1 MQAQTTAIGQKTQ
14 IFNPYINH
22 ILFTFKFLTIMA
34 KGIGLIGNFKGKV
47 GNTVGYKLTASN
59 NGQTQGIRVYQ
70 PIVKNPKTAAQ
81 AEQRAKLLAV
91 NATYRALKMVID
103 RGNEGLPYGN
113 KSRLAWLKS
122 ALKAEV
128 MPWYEKGSI
137 PSMPVGCRLTKGSLA
152 SVGYTGEGDT
162 LTISVANLADSTDIS
177 TIGKLST
184 ALLAGITTLKEG
196 DQLTIVGMYAGDNGN
211 ITEVKSIVLDSTS
224 TVAQD
229 FFTVGDN
236 QVTHMYNDGIAGYS
250 VIVSREGGNG
260 EHLRSNESLVIPNS
274 IKESAPYDAD
284 SKAAAIASYRAS
296 AASNS
301 DWAEESIQ

>member
-1 MQAQTTAIGQKTQ
+1 
-14 IFNPYINH
+14 
-22 ILFTFKFLTIMA
+22 MA

-70 PIVKNPKTAAQ
+70 PIVKNPKSAGQ

-113 KSRLAWLKS
+113 KSRLAWLKG
-122 ALKAEV
+122 ALKAEQ
-128 MPWYEKGSI
+128 MPWYEKGAVVNY
-137 PSMPVGCRLTKGSLA
+137 PVGCPLTKGSLA
-152 SVGYTGEGDT
+152 NVNFSIGEDMIRIECPGMT
-162 LTISVANLADSTDIS
+162 ASESAP
-177 TIGKLST
+177 TIGALST
-184 ALLAGITTLKEG
+184 ALLAAYPALKEG
-196 DQLTIVGMYAGDNGN
+196 DQLTIVNCGNLNGSLAANMY
-211 ITEVKSIVLDSTS
+211 SIVLDSTS
-224 TVAQD
+224 TVTDSHFNTAA
-229 FFTVGDN
+229 DN
-236 QVTHMYNDGIAGYS
+236 IQFEMIGGIGAGA
-250 VIVSREGGNG
+250 VIVSRQGDNG
-260 EHLRSNESLVIPNS
+260 EHLRSTTSLTLNTIVV
-274 IKESAPYDAD
+274 ESAPYDAD

>member
-1 MQAQTTAIGQKTQ
+1 
-14 IFNPYINH
+14 
-22 ILFTFKFLTIMA
+22 MA

-70 PIVKNPKTAAQ
+70 PIVKNPKSAGQ

-113 KSRLAWLKS
+113 KSRLAWLKG
-122 ALKAEV
+122 ALKAEG
-128 MPWYEKGSI
+128 MPWIEKGMSVKN
-137 PSMPVGCRLTKGSLA
+137 PVLAKLSKGSLA
-152 SVGYTGEGDT
+152 GLNYNAQEDVMNITCTGVTEAT
-162 LTISVANLADSTDIS
+162 SIT
-177 TIGKLST
+177 TIGTLSA
-184 ALLAGITTLKEG
+184 ALKAGYPNLKDG
-196 DQLTIVGMYAGDNGN
+196 DQITIVECGRLGDSLQSSIHSFVIDTTSNTPQAILTAG
-211 ITEVKSIVLDSTS
+211 T
-224 TVAQD
+224 
-229 FFTVGDN
+229 
-236 QVTHMYNDGIAGYS
+236 GILSYDADLNES
-250 VIVSREGGNG
+250 AFAVIVSREGDNG
-260 EHLRSNESLVIPNS
+260 EHLRSTASLMMVADLTAA
-274 IKESAPYDAD
+274 APYDAD

>member
-1 MQAQTTAIGQKTQ
+1 
-14 IFNPYINH
+14 
-22 ILFTFKFLTIMA
+22 MA

-70 PIVKNPKTAAQ
+70 PIVKNPKSAGQ

-103 RGNEGLPYGN
+103 RGIEGLPYGN
-113 KSRLAWLKS
+113 KSRLAWLKT
-122 ALKAEV
+122 ALKAKT
-128 MPWYEKGSI
+128 MPWFEKGGI
-137 PSMPVGCRLTKGSLA
+137 PDYPVVCQLTKGSL
-152 SVGYTGEGDT
+152 VGVNYSIDGT
-162 LTISVANLADSTDIS
+162 SVAIKAVGLTPATDIK

-184 ALLAGITTLKEG
+184 ALLGAIPSLRAG
-196 DQLTIVGMYAGDNGN
+196 DQITFVTVKPVNGQLSSNVFSFVLNDQDTTAQTSIEADTDKVFLDDLGEVGFGA
-211 ITEVKSIVLDSTS
+211 
-224 TVAQD
+224 
-229 FFTVGDN
+229 
-236 QVTHMYNDGIAGYS
+236 
-250 VIVSREGGNG
+250 VIVSREGENG
-260 EHLRSNESLVIPNS
+260 EHLRSTTSLNATNGATAA
-274 IKESAPYDAD
+274 APYDAA

>member
-1 MQAQTTAIGQKTQ
+1 
-14 IFNPYINH
+14 
-22 ILFTFKFLTIMA
+22 MA

-70 PIVKNPKTAAQ
+70 PIVKNPKSAGQ

-113 KSRLAWLKS
+113 KSRLAWLKG
-122 ALKAEV
+122 ALKAEQ
-128 MPWYEKGSI
+128 MPWIKKG
-137 PSMPVGCRLTKGSLA
+137 MEVKNPVITQLSKGSLA
-152 SVGYTGEGDT
+152 GLNYNALEDVLNITCTGVTGSTSVTTVGT
-162 LTISVANLADSTDIS
+162 
-177 TIGKLST
+177 LST
-184 ALLAGITTLKEG
+184 ALKAGYPNLKEG
-196 DQLTIVGMYAGDNGN
+196 DQITIVECGRLGDSLQSSINSFVIDTTSNTPQTILKAG
-211 ITEVKSIVLDSTS
+211 E
-224 TVAQD
+224 
-229 FFTVGDN
+229 
-236 QVTHMYNDGIAGYS
+236 GILSYDANLNES
-250 VIVSREGGNG
+250 AFAVIVSREGDNG
-260 EHLRSNESLVIPNS
+260 EHLRSTASLMLVTDLAAD
-274 IKESAPYDAD
+274 APYDAA

>member
-1 MQAQTTAIGQKTQ
+1 
-14 IFNPYINH
+14 
-22 ILFTFKFLTIMA
+22 MA

-70 PIVKNPKTAAQ
+70 PIVKNPNRAGQ

-113 KSRLAWLKS
+113 KSRLDWLKG
-122 ALKAEV
+122 ALKSTQ
-128 MPWYEKGSI
+128 MPWIEKGAAVT
-137 PSMPVGCRLTKGSLA
+137 MPVGCPLTKGSLA
-152 SVGYTGEGDT
+152 GLLTQIGEDTIEITCTGMAASE
-162 LTISVANLADSTDIS
+162 SAP
-177 TIGKLST
+177 TIGAIST
-184 ALLAGITTLKEG
+184 ALLAAYPSLKAG
-196 DQLTIVGMYAGDNGN
+196 DQITIVNCGNLGGMLSASVYSFVIDTNSKETNVNFEAGQD
-211 ITEVKSIVLDSTS
+211 VLRYNM
-224 TVAQD
+224 
-229 FFTVGDN
+229 VGG
-236 QVTHMYNDGIAGYS
+236 MGCGA
-250 VIVSREGGNG
+250 VIVSRQGDNG
-260 EHLRSNESLVIPNS
+260 EHLRSTTLLVITNDFLA
-274 IKESAPYDAD
+274 KAPYDAD

>member
-1 MQAQTTAIGQKTQ
+1 
-14 IFNPYINH
+14 
-22 ILFTFKFLTIMA
+22 MA

-70 PIVKNPKTAAQ
+70 PIVKNPKSAGQ

-113 KSRLAWLKS
+113 KTRLAWLKG
-122 ALKAEV
+122 ALKASE
-128 MPWYEKGSI
+128 MPWFEKGTI
-137 PSMPVGCRLTKGSLA
+137 PTHFVGCQLTKGSLN
-152 SVGYTGEGDT
+152 SIGSNPYDEF
-162 LTISVANLADSTDIS
+162 LDIS
-177 TIGKLST
+177 CNGATAASDVTTIGKVSE
-184 ALLAGITTLKEG
+184 LLKSAYTFLKEG
-196 DQLTIVGMYAGDNGN
+196 DQ
-211 ITEVKSIVLDSTS
+211 ITLVVVSLNTDAPMVDVNSLVIDSTS
-224 TVAQD
+224 TTAQSLLTAKENGLQFEAAD
-229 FFTVGDN
+229 VIIGS
-236 QVTHMYNDGIAGYS
+236 A
-250 VIVSREGGNG
+250 VIVSRQGDNG
-260 EHLRSNESLVIPNS
+260 EHLRSTESLSIQNSVITA
-274 IKESAPYDAD
+274 APYDAA